1 MFQTLR
7 NAWKIP
13 ELKSKLLFTLF
24 IIVLYRVGASI
35 VMPWVNP
42 DLIAEQFAQTGGN
55 AFTWLNLL
63 SGSALSRGTL
73 FALSVSPYI
82 TASIVVQLL
91 TIAFKRLA
99 DWQKDGERGRK
110 KISALTRGITVG
122 LALVTSIGYT
132 MFLDTNGMLIHVKN
146 VATNAGQKV
155 VTYSQYV
162 STTDALGQ
170 TTTTIAESSALM
182 YWLQLIT
189 LVLCFCAGASLIMW
203 LAERINEYGI
213 GNGISVILFA
223 NIITSLPSILTNLA
237 KLCFQRGG
245 VPAQNADGEIITR
258 GLGAAFAEVANGRV
272 WQWIVGAIVFAAVI
286 AILVA
291 FTVLVVWFSNSERRI
306 PVQYAKR
313 VVGRKMYGGQS
324 SNLPLKLDMTGVMP
338 IIFASSIVSILP
350 TIAGF
355 IPNTGFGKFVNNYL
369 GMNSFPYLAIFMIL
383 IFAFAYFYVSISFNP
398 VEVANNLQ
406 NNGGSVP
413 GIRPGRPTI
422 EYIKKIL
429 NRITL
434 LGAIFLCV
442 LSGFPMIVNA
452 VWYAI
457 DGYGLADLAFSGSSL
472 LIVVGVALETYR
484 QLEAQ
489 ITLRNYKGFLD

>member
-1 MFQTLR
+1 MFQTLK

-24 IIVLYRVGASI
+24 IIVLYRLGSCI
-35 VMPWVNP
+35 LMPWVSS
-42 DLIAEQFAQTGGN
+42 DLLAGQFQSSGGN
-55 AFTWLNLL
+55 AFTWLNLM
-63 SGSALSRGTL
+63 SGGALSRGTL

-91 TIAFKRLA
+91 TIAIKKLA

-110 KISALTRGITVG
+110 KLSNLTRGITVG

-132 MFLDTNGMLIHVKN
+132 MYLYNYGFLTTYGGMKTFSFWFQMV
-146 VATNAGQKV
+146 
-155 VTYSQYV
+155 
-162 STTDALGQ
+162 
-170 TTTTIAESSALM
+170 
-182 YWLQLIT
+182 T
-189 LVLCFCAGASLIMW
+189 LVLCFCAGAALIMW

-223 NIITSLPSILTNLA
+223 NIISRLPSMAVSLG
-237 KLCFQRGG
+237 KRCF
-245 VPAQNADGEIITR
+245 VEKWDMFKN
-258 GLGAAFAEVANGRV
+258 VANGDLF
-272 WQWIVGAIVFAAVI
+272 QYIVGALLCLLFVAV
-286 AILVA
+286 LVT

-324 SNLPLKLDMTGVMP
+324 SNLPIKLDMTGVMP

-350 TIAGF
+350 TVAGF

-369 GMNSFPYLAIFMIL
+369 GMNSFPYIAIYLIL
-383 IFAFAYFYVSISFNP
+383 VVAFAYFYVMISFNP

-406 NNGGSVP
+406 SNGGAIP
-413 GIRPGRPTI
+413 GIRPGRPTV
-422 EYIKKIL
+422 EYINKIL

-442 LSGFPMIVNA
+442 LSGLPMIVNA
-452 VWYAI
+452 VWFAI
-457 DGYGLADLAFSGSSL
+457 DGVGLAELAFSGSSL

-489 ITLRNYKGFLD
+489 MTLRNYKGFLD